1 MDESGVGLFLVS
13 SASILVLTLTSCSAS
28 TQSTRDIFS
37 LLIGFLT
44 FLSWDSDGLGVTC
57 TVQAVLCAINAAE
70 VR

>member
-13 SASILVLTLTSCSAS
+13 SASILVLTLTVV
-28 TQSTRDIFS
+28 
-37 LLIGFLT
+37 LLLPRVPRIYFPYFIDFLT